1 MAIFS
6 LSGKIPDEKQRL
18 KTTGRLFAIQFFAN
32 FIIFIGI
39 LLGPVSLLQLRSDI
53 MSMNSLFVHGLM
65 KIDLL
70 HGFFKKW
77 LNDL

>member
-6 LSGKIPDEKQRL
+6 LSGKIPDEKERL

-32 FIIFIGI
+32 SIIFIGI
-39 LLGPVSLLQLRSDI
+39 LLGPVSLLQLKSDI
-53 MSMNSLFVHGLM
+53 MSMNSLSVHGLM

-70 HGFFKKW
+70 HGFFKK
-77 LNDL
+77 